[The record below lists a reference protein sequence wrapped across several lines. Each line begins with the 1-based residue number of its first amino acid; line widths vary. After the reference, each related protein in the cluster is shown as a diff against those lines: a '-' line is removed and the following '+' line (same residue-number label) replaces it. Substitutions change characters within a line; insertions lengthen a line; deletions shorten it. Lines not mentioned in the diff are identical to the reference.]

1 MYRAGTIDKAMMR
14 SFDLSCL
21 VAPPPL
27 KPREIKKLRER
38 CKVSQPVFA
47 RYLNTTESTI
57 EKWETAV
64 KQPRGMA
71 LKLLSIVEKHGLEML
86 A

>member
-14 SFDLSCL
+14 SFDLSCR

-38 CKVSQPVFA
+38 CKV
-47 RYLNTTESTI
+47 E
-57 EKWETAV
+57 AV
-64 KQPRGMA
+64 WNNAEDDA
-71 LKLLSIVEKHGLEML
+71 L
-86 A
+86 